1 MNYKNNCT
9 TRLCPKGGVKI
20 HETNNNNSNQN
31 DYNNNLKVQNDFY
44 NNLKNQNRYTGVR
57 IEKSNN
63 EYGLDPFDGLDPFKS
78 LEKESDL
85 NKSSQ
90 NNNYNN
96 YNNKSLENLD
106 LNIDHYSREDLYKLF
121 GLNTLNILTEN
132 SMRESKKIVLKMHPD
147 KSRLEPKYFLFY
159 SSAYKRLFQIYEFQN
174 KTSKKNTN
182 TDSYSDSL
190 EKEKADILNHIFEN
204 KKELN
209 LKDPKNFN
217 KWFNE
222 QFDKHK
228 LDDPN
233 ETGYGDWLKSDEG
246 INDIGNV
253 SKANM
258 ASEFEKQK
266 KKVQALTT
274 YNGIN
279 DPYASTFGGSSLM
292 NYTDN
297 YTSGTLFSNDGMGYT
312 DLRQAY
318 NESVIPVTE
327 DDFNKVKK
335 FKNVNEYKAHRDT
348 VDVTPIDK
356 ETALRKL
363 MDQNKKDEQE
373 SAALA
378 YYYAKREEKVK
389 EKEQSFWSGLKQ
401 LTNW

>member
-1 MNYKNNCT
+1 MNMNMKKNICGPSG
-9 TRLCPKGGVKI
+9 CPKGGVKI
-20 HETNNNNSNQN
+20 HETKTNNNHQDNSFKDQN
-31 DYNNNLKVQNDFY
+31 EFY

-63 EYGLDPFDGLDPFKS
+63 EYELDPFDGLDPFKS
-78 LEKESDL
+78 LEKGNEAD
-85 NKSSQ
+85 KMV
-90 NNNYNN
+90 YNTN
-96 YNNKSLENLD
+96 SYEKLD
-106 LNIDHYSREDLYKLF
+106 LNIENYSRDDLYKLF
-121 GLNTLNILTEN
+121 GLKDKILTEN
-132 SMRESKKIVLKMHPD
+132 NMRESKKMVLKMHPD
-147 KSRLEPKYFLFY
+147 KSRLEPKYFLFF
-159 SSAYKRLFQIYEFQN
+159 STAYKRLFQIYEFQN
-174 KTSKKNTN
+174 KTSKKQDGNSGYN
-182 TDSYSDSL
+182 DSID
-190 EKEKADILNHIFEN
+190 KEKSEILNHIFEN

-228 LDDPN
+228 LEDPN

-246 INDIGNV
+246 VIDTGNV

-266 KKVQALTT
+266 KRIQAVTT
-274 YNGIN
+274 YTGIN
-279 DPYASTFGGSSLM
+279 DPYASTFGGSALM
-292 NYTDN
+292 NYSDN
-297 YTSGTLFSNDGMGYT
+297 YSSGTLFSNDGMGYT

-327 DDFNKVKK
+327 DDYNKIKK
-335 FKNVNEYKAHRDT
+335 FKNVNEYKAHRDN

-363 MDQNKKDEQE
+363 MEQNKKEDQE

-378 YYYAKREEKVK
+378 YYYAKQAEKAK